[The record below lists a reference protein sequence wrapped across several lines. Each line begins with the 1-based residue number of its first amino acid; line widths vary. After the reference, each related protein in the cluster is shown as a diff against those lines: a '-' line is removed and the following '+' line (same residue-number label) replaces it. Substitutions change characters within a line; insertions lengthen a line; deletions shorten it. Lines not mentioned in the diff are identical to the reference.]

1 MIGAL
6 VALARRTWQFH
17 SARWSEPIQASLAAL
32 GTVSSLI
39 AYATG
44 ADTKWGAGALYLGI
58 AVPLTL
64 FRIRPAVN
72 KALPVPEFHSQ
83 RSGPTRRLLALNWA
97 RAVVVGASL
106 AFFIAAWREVAA

>member
-17 SARWSEPIQASLAAL
+17 SARWSEPIQASLAAF

-44 ADTKWGAGALYLGI
+44 ANTKWGVGALYLGV

-72 KALPVPEFHSQ
+72 KALSVPELHSQ

-106 AFFIAAWREVAA
+106 AFFIAAWRGAAA